1 MRTVRRFGVLVAAVA
16 LLGAAAAGATH
27 NIPRDLSI
35 KHSAAKKRF
44 KGKLKSQVA
53 DCRAG
58 VVTLV
63 RIEPGPNP
71 IVGSATATGGRWA
84 IRAGGHGRF
93 YAESASFQ
101 APGGFC
107 PKVRSRVIRV

>member
-1 MRTVRRFGVLVAAVA
+1 MRTVRRFGALAAAAAVLVAVP
-16 LLGAAAAGATH
+16 AAATH

-35 KHSAAKKRF
+35 KHSAEKHRF

-63 RIEPGPNP
+63 RIESGPNP
-71 IVGSATATGGRWA
+71 IVGSTTAAAGRWA

-107 PKVRSRVIRV
+107 PKVRSRVIKV